1 MGIDERPHPAC
12 FLLTDMSDCLQD
24 NNGEAMRPPL
34 FAQEQVPAQIH
45 ENQLV
50 KRLLAQ
56 VGLAQYSPGVKL
68 HRTSSS
74 HCRDRTSPRN
84 VHFAPGTVVAT
95 YAKEL
100 PPSDSFHL
108 PNDMGE
114 DQAALDGMGLEGDEV
129 HDVDEVAMILLGLRD
144 HQKSWGCGVLCRC
157 RGRSCL

>member
-1 MGIDERPHPAC
+1 MAKQCAHPSS
-12 FLLTDMSDCLQD
+12 LKS
-24 NNGEAMRPPL
+24 RS
-34 FAQEQVPAQIH
+34 
-45 ENQLV
+45 QLRYT
-50 KRLLAQ
+50 KTSSSNAYLRKSGQLNTLLA
-56 VGLAQYSPGVKL
+56 SKL

>member
-1 MGIDERPHPAC
+1 M
-12 FLLTDMSDCLQD
+12 
-24 NNGEAMRPPL
+24 
-34 FAQEQVPAQIH
+34 
-45 ENQLV
+45 
-50 KRLLAQ
+50 
-56 VGLAQYSPGVKL
+56 
-68 HRTSSS
+68 
-74 HCRDRTSPRN
+74 
-84 VHFAPGTVVAT
+84 AT